1 MRGRRREDG
10 VGRLDTT
17 QRNGT
22 VAPAQYSNRPPG
34 PAARQEFRAE
44 WPGNRETL
52 ARRCDRGQVSA
63 DRSIEMRPRLVDLGG
78 DRFDRRW
85 PSLLSQETL
94 EQYRRMTIGE
104 RLDLT
109 FEMMRENTPYLL
121 RGTEG
126 VVSRRFEL
134 IERENDLRNER
145 ILAALSR
152 LQKFIPREVV

>member
-1 MRGRRREDG
+1 M
-10 VGRLDTT
+10 
-17 QRNGT
+17 
-22 VAPAQYSNRPPG
+22 
-34 PAARQEFRAE
+34 
-44 WPGNRETL
+44 
-52 ARRCDRGQVSA
+52 
-63 DRSIEMRPRLVDLGG
+63 
-78 DRFDRRW
+78 
-85 PSLLSQETL
+85 LSQETL

>member
-1 MRGRRREDG
+1 M
-10 VGRLDTT
+10 
-17 QRNGT
+17 
-22 VAPAQYSNRPPG
+22 
-34 PAARQEFRAE
+34 
-44 WPGNRETL
+44 
-52 ARRCDRGQVSA
+52 
-63 DRSIEMRPRLVDLGG
+63 
-78 DRFDRRW
+78 
-85 PSLLSQETL
+85 LSQETL

-152 LQKFIPREVV
+152 LQKSIPREVV